1 MNLMDG
7 QNEIKKRR
15 ELVQFGRALHRNGFV
30 AGTDG
35 NISVRLDAKR
45 IMITPS
51 GMSKARM
58 KPEDMVIVSIEGK
71 KLSGHRHASSEA
83 AMHLTIYAHCC
94 EANAV
99 VHAHP
104 CTATAFASSGSALD
118 QPLCSELL
126 ITLGKVPLAP
136 YATPG
141 TSELSESL
149 LPLIQEH
156 RAILMSNHGV
166 VTYDT
171 TLLKAYLN
179 MESVEHFAKIVLATK
194 QLGRSN
200 VLSAENVQHLHE
212 ARKKYAL
219 VTSESECTGTG

>member
-1 MNLMDG
+1 MSLISE
-7 QNEIKKRR
+7 QKEIEQRR
-15 ELVQFGRALHRNGFV
+15 EIVRFGRALHQNGFV

-35 NISVRLDAKR
+35 NISVRLDENR

-58 KPEDMVIVSIEGK
+58 KPEDMVIVSVEGK
-71 KLSGHRHASSEA
+71 KLCGHRHASSEV
-83 AMHLTIYAHCC
+83 AMHLTIYAQCC

-149 LPLIQEH
+149 LPLIQDH

-166 VTYDT
+166 VAYDT
-171 TLLKAYLN
+171 SLLKAYLN
-179 MESVEHFAKIVLATK
+179 MESVEHFAKIVLAVK

-200 VLSAENVQHLHE
+200 VLSAENIQHLYE
-212 ARKKYAL
+212 ARRKYVL
-219 VTSESECTGTG
+219 LTSEAERNGTE